1 MFFSQKLFII
11 KVYKID
17 RANMDAAKHH
27 QKPLKTAVLL
37 LNLGTPESPS
47 TKDVRKYL
55 REFLSDPRVVN
66 LPRALW
72 LPILYGI
79 ILPFRSPKSAKKYQT
94 IWREDG
100 SPLKIY
106 TQNQTQKLQNYFK
119 EHQPDLI
126 IEYAMRYGTPS
137 IESVLAKFREQ
148 NVHQILILPLYPQYS
163 ATTTATCI
171 DKVMEVFKKYP
182 AMPSIHTIN
191 RYHDHPEYI
200 KALAVQIQRSWDQ
213 NGRPDF
219 TESKLLFSFHG
230 IPEANLL
237 KGDYY
242 HCECLKTARLV
253 AEYLGLD
260 RSNFQVSFQS
270 RLGRAKWLEPYTDIT
285 LQKLATQYKRVDVI
299 CPGFFVDCLETL
311 EEIHEE
317 GQEIF
322 KEHGG
327 QVFNYIDC
335 FNDEDLGSDL
345 LIHLIKQHLA
355 PWKTIDLPVL
365 EGFMHDFYTHS

>member
-1 MFFSQKLFII
+1 MGHAMS
-11 KVYKID
+11 
-17 RANMDAAKHH
+17 AAKHH

-37 LNLGTPESPS
+37 LNLGTPVSPS
-47 TKDVRKYL
+47 TTDVRRYL

-66 LPRALW
+66 LPRMLW

-94 IWREDG
+94 IWQKEG
-100 SPLKIY
+100 SPLRIH
-106 TQNQTQKLQNYFK
+106 TENQLKAVQAHFK
-119 EHQPDLI
+119 ENHSDLMI
-126 IEYAMRYGTPS
+126 DYAMRYGAPS
-137 IESVLAKFREQ
+137 IPEVLAKFREQ

-171 DKVMEVFKKYP
+171 DKIMEVFKTYP

-200 KALAVQIQRSWDQ
+200 KAIASQIQSSWQ
-213 NGRPDF
+213 ANGQPDF
-219 TESKLLFSFHG
+219 STSKLLFSFHG

-253 AEYLGLD
+253 AEYLGLQ
-260 RSNFQVSFQS
+260 RSDFQVSFQS
-270 RLGRAKWLEPYTDIT
+270 RLGRAKWLEPYTDET
-285 LQKLATQYKRVDVI
+285 LKKLGEKYERVDVI

-311 EEIHEE
+311 EEINEE
-317 GQEIF
+317 GREIF

-327 QVFNYIDC
+327 KIFNYISC
-335 FNDEDLGSDL
+335 LNDQKLGTDL
-345 LIHLIKQHLA
+345 LIQLINQHLK
-355 PWKTIDLPVL
+355 PWVSHDISVSQ
-365 EGFMHDFYTHS
+365 GFVHDFYTKP